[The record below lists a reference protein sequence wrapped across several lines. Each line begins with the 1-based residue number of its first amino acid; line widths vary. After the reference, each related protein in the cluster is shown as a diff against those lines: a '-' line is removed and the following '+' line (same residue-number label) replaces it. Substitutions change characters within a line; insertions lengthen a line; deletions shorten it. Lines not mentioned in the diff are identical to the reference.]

1 MDRLIKEYK
10 EKNLID
16 DLHSQIDIFRKKYQ
30 DNSFYEGQ
38 LKDNNREGNGIY
50 YFKNGDI
57 YMGEWR
63 DDRFN
68 GYGRYIFKTKR
79 EMYSGGLKE
88 NKKDGYG
95 EY

>member
-1 MDRLIKEYK
+1 
-10 EKNLID
+10 
-16 DLHSQIDIFRKKYQ
+16 
-30 DNSFYEGQ
+30 
-38 LKDNNREGNGIY
+38 
-50 YFKNGDI
+50 
-57 YMGEWR
+57 MGEWR